1 MARHAVDRFSSYKSP
16 VNETSESSDTQHPSR
31 CRLHNSSHVLVP
43 CKWTFAGR
51 AVRGR
56 SSNAGLQRAVSMEVP
71 MPTRL
76 CRQLCCETSGE
87 DAELQDAPSY
97 SASLG
102 SLVMCDVCITKCRS
116 SNFSTRL
123 RSRPWRSTANH
134 PKLFAALEY
143 MSGPIVQHPHAATVL
158 SEVRALQS

>member
-1 MARHAVDRFSSYKSP
+1 MRQAKVLIRNTRLGAGFTIPVMCLFRASGRLRDVRSEVDLAMLDSS
-16 VNETSESSDTQHPSR
+16 VLCQWR
-31 CRLHNSSHVLVP
+31 CRCLLALPSTVL
-43 CKWTFAGR
+43 R
-51 AVRGR
+51 I
-56 SSNAGLQRAVSMEVP
+56 
-71 MPTRL
+71 
-76 CRQLCCETSGE
+76 SGE